1 MKRFAQAMFAGG
13 IVAILVAGTAFAG
26 GWATTEFDEALPEF
40 TEGGSW
46 LIGFTVLQHGNHPV
60 AVEGA
65 GLRFT
70 NDNSDAVVFFEAEPV
85 GMEGHYVASVGRLP
99 VGTWTLEVEQG
110 LLITENA
117 DAASAR
123 LHFAPYPVGEITV
136 GTAIATGVKTPAS
149 KTPAPKTPA
158 PKTPAPKTPAPKTPS
173 TSLAA
178 AAPAAAVEGDE
189 SAGMLVPVAVG
200 LAALGVGAIGVV
212 VRHRGSRSLSDGAE
226 YSLGTSEEVG

>member
-158 PKTPAPKTPAPKTPS
+158 PKTPS